1 MAEEPG
7 SAARD
12 ELARARETIARQAEE
27 IAAMRERVAD
37 GAFADELRQALTLA
51 ATAGT
56 IAAPVTH
63 SRLLEMIVET
73 AAYVIAAQA
82 GSLFL
87 VDHARQELIF
97 EVAIGPR
104 AQAVK
109 QFRVPLGQGI
119 AGLVAVTGQPMAVAD
134 VQEDP
139 RHASGIAQAVG
150 YLPRSIL
157 CVPLLYDDQVI
168 GVLELLDK
176 EGADAFS
183 ASDLAVLGMFATQA
197 AVAIEQSRTQGNLL
211 ALIGAALES
220 LSGLSDETRAVLRE
234 GARAFAGRAEEDPIY
249 RRSLELA
256 RMIQEIGIRGEREI
270 GVCRAILRA
279 FAAYL
284 RSQPAMPGGSGAGW

>member
-1 MAEEPG
+1 MADEPG
-7 SAARD
+7 AADRE
-12 ELARARETIARQAEE
+12 ELARARATIARQAEE
-27 IAAMRERVAD
+27 IAALRREAAD
-37 GAFADELRQALTLA
+37 AGFAEELRGALTVA

-56 IAAPVTH
+56 IAAPVAH
-63 SRLLEMIVET
+63 ARLLEMIVET
-73 AAYVIAAQA
+73 AAQVIAAQA

-87 VDHARQELIF
+87 VDRARQELIF

-104 AQAVK
+104 AQEVR

-119 AGLVAVTGQPMAVAD
+119 AGLVAVSGQPMAVAD
-134 VQEDP
+134 VQDDP
-139 RHASGIAQAVG
+139 RHASGIARAVG

-168 GVLELLDK
+168 GVLELLDR
-176 EGADAFS
+176 EGGQPFSTADM
-183 ASDLAVLGMFATQA
+183 AVLGMFATLA

-220 LSGLSDETRAVLRE
+220 LSGLPDDARAALVA
-234 GARAFAGRAEEDPIY
+234 GARSFAGRAEEDPVY

-256 RMIQEIGIRGEREI
+256 RMIQEIGVRGEREI

-284 RSQPAMPGGSGAGW
+284 RAQPGGAGAGW